1 MKFLIL
7 DVYPNDD
14 FRLVKDTAG
23 GYGTGNDFGNS
34 FFSKLINKFVSKMIA
49 MPPMYAI
56 YVYSIIKSK
65 GHEISYSRNVNDNTK
80 IQEADY
86 IIMPTSII
94 AHETE
99 KKILYL
105 LSEKNKKI
113 FLIGIFSNVMNKE
126 YHAKNS
132 FIVKGEPENFFL
144 NLNYNKN
151 ELDLYF
157 EEDSKQRNSSN
168 GMVSNIDEL
177 PFPDWSDYVKK
188 YPLKNNF
195 IGFNSKITIPLLATR
210 GCPYS
215 CFHYCTYPLQQGR
228 KIRQRSVENLVK
240 EIKYWIKNL
249 KTNKFAFRDP
259 VFSINR
265 KYTVSLCKEIIKENL
280 KIEFLIETHL
290 KNLDDE
296 LIILLKKA
304 GLKMVYIGIESSNV
318 NVLKDIKRF
327 TVNNDEQYKIIKKLK
342 KNGIYVKSMFMFG
355 NPEDSVETI
364 KKTIEYSKFLPNQ
377 LVQFS
382 VFTPY
387 PGTPAYNEFKNRI
400 VVHKFEKYNQYN
412 LVYEHK
418 SLNNDMIIKLKN
430 FGYKKFYSD
439 IRNLFVIF
447 LSLTSFLRK

>member
-7 DVYPNDD
+7 DVYPNND

-49 MPPMYAI
+49 SPPMYAI

-65 GHEISYSRNVNDNTK
+65 GHEVSYSRNVNDNTK

-99 KKILYL
+99 KKALYL
-105 LSEKNKKI
+105 LSKKNKKI
-113 FLIGIFSNVMNKE
+113 FLIGIFSNVVNKE
-126 YHAKNS
+126 YHINNS

-144 NLNYNKN
+144 NLNYSKK

-157 EEDSKQRNSSN
+157 EEGSNQRNSSN
-168 GMVSNIDEL
+168 GMVLNIDEL
-177 PFPDWSDYVKK
+177 PFPDWKEYVKQ
-188 YPLKNNF
+188 YPLRNNF
-195 IGFNSKITIPLLATR
+195 IGFNSKIAIPLLASR
-210 GCPYS
+210 GCSYS

-228 KIRQRSVENLVK
+228 KIRRRSVENVVK
-240 EIKYWIKNL
+240 EIKHWIENL
-249 KTNKFAFRDP
+249 KTNKFLFRDP

-265 KYTVSLCKEIIKENL
+265 KYTVSLCEKIIRENL

-296 LIILLKKA
+296 LIILLKRA
-304 GLKMVYIGIESSNV
+304 GLKMVYVGIESSSSAILKNV
-318 NVLKDIKRF
+318 NRF
-327 TVNNDEQYKIIKKLK
+327 TVNNDQQYQIIKKLK

-355 NPEDSVETI
+355 MPDDTEETI
-364 KKTIEYSKFLPNQ
+364 KKTIEYSRFLPNQ

-387 PGTPAYNEFKNRI
+387 PGTPAYNEFKNKIMVRE
-400 VVHKFEKYNQYN
+400 FEKFNQYN
-412 LVYEHK
+412 LVYKHK
-418 SLNNDMIIKLKN
+418 SLNNDIIIKLKN
-430 FGYKKFYSD
+430 LGYKKFYSD
-439 IRNLFVIF
+439 IRNLFAVF
-447 LSLTSFLRK
+447 LSLTSFFRQ

>member
-14 FRLVKDTAG
+14 LRLVKDTAG

-65 GHEISYSRNVNDNTK
+65 GHEVSYSRNINDNTK

-99 KKILYL
+99 KKTLYL
-105 LSEKNKKI
+105 LSKKNKKI

-126 YHAKNS
+126 YHINNS

-157 EEDSKQRNSSN
+157 EEDSSQRNSSN

-228 KIRQRSVENLVK
+228 KVRQRSVENVVK
-240 EIKYWIKNL
+240 EIKYWMKNL
-249 KTNKFAFRDP
+249 KTNKFGFRDP

-265 KYTVSLCKEIIKENL
+265 KYTVSLCEEIIKENL

-296 LIILLKKA
+296 LIILLKNA
-304 GLKMVYIGIESSNV
+304 GLKMVYIGIESSNA

-327 TVNNDEQYKIIKKLK
+327 TVNNDDQYQIIKKLK
-342 KNGIYVKSMFMFG
+342 KSGIYVKSMFMFG

-387 PGTPAYNEFKNRI
+387 PGTPAYNEFKNKI
-400 VVHKFEKYNQYN
+400 VVREFEKFNQYN

-418 SLNNDMIIKLKN
+418 SLNNDIIIKLKN
-430 FGYKKFYSD
+430 LGYKKFYYD

-447 LSLTSFLRK
+447 LSLTSFFRK